1 MTPARP
7 TVLVVDD
14 ERSLLSLLALVFE
27 TDGYGVICVPNGP
40 EGLRQFASQPVDVVV
55 LDYLMPGMNGGDVAR
70 EMRRLK
76 PEVPIVMLS
85 ACLTVPDEAR
95 DLVNDFVQK
104 GMGTDALLR
113 AVQRALGPP
122 PAKTGSH

>member
-14 ERSLLSLLALVFE
+14 ERSLLSLLELVFE
-27 TDGYGVICVPNGP
+27 TEGYGVICVPNGP
-40 EGLRQFASQPVDVVV
+40 EALRQFVSQTIDVVV
-55 LDYLMPGMNGGDVAR
+55 LDYLMPGMNGGEVAR

-85 ACLTVPDEAR
+85 ACLTVPDETR

-104 GMGTDALLR
+104 GVGTDALLR
-113 AVQRALGPP
+113 AVHRALGHT
-122 PAKTGSH
+122 PARPGSH